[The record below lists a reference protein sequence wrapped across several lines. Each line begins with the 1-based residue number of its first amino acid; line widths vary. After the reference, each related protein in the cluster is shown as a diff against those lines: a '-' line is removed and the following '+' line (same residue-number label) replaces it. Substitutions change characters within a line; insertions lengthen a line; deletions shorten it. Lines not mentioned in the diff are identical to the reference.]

1 MVRIQ
6 LRIKKNKKTNLIVVI
21 LVGLFILVKHVSPP
35 DSIN

>member
-6 LRIKKNKKTNLIVVI
+6 LRIKKNKTNLIVVI